1 MTTKALRRILKLRR
15 QGSDFAQ
22 TETIEQLEARLAA
35 YAELT
40 RERAMRPVDAVVPTN
55 VTVLAGPR
63 RRVKVAA

>member
-1 MTTKALRRILKLRR
+1 MTAKALRQKRKLNR
-15 QGSDFAQ
+15 QGSEFAQ
-22 TETIEQLEARLAA
+22 TETIEQLEARLTV

-63 RRVKVAA
+63 RRVAT